1 MYRRASWKAAGV
13 AVACAA
19 LVLAAC
25 SSSGSKSSSGGGSS
39 GGASAAGTSTLCG
52 IPNQRSAINSSG
64 TPKTGGTLTMLGSGD
79 VDYMDPNLTYYTTGY
94 DNIRMWSRN
103 LYTYPATECK
113 TTTVEPDLATAL
125 PAITNNGM
133 TYTVTLR
140 SGVMWNTN
148 PPREVTGADV
158 VRGIKRQC
166 NPAQPFGGT
175 PDYSNYI
182 KGFNDFC
189 TAFGKVSAT
198 DAGAM
203 KSFMDTNNIAGVS
216 VDPSN
221 PQAVVFELTQQ
232 VSFFTDILALGDF
245 DPAPVEYENYI
256 PASNDLAQH
265 TIADGPYQVQ
275 SYDPAKTITY
285 VRNPA
290 WKASTDP
297 VRKAYVDKIE
307 VTETGNQEGIYQ
319 QILTNS
325 PQADMS
331 WDQSVP
337 PTAIPGL
344 LSSNDP
350 RFYLQTEY
358 ASNPYILFNTVS
370 PNNGGALGKVQVRQ
384 AIEYAINRNH
394 LLQNAGGPV
403 VAPPLTHILPPGI
416 NGSTPNY
423 DPYPYSPAK
432 AKAMLAAAGYPS
444 GLTLK
449 FLYRPST
456 QAEAKDFQTI
466 QADLAPI
473 GITVTGVGVAR
484 ADFVKD
490 LYKPDLAKNGTW
502 DLAHPGWTPDWYG
515 DAAASF
521 FYPLYDGRVLPP
533 SSSNFGLFADPAL
546 YPIIDGAVKASSA
559 SAAATDWHK
568 ADQEVMAQAAEF
580 PVAAPNRAQI
590 HGSQV
595 HNCVYVPYIDNC
607 DPTNVWL
614 TS

>member
-1 MYRRASWKAAGV
+1 MGAT
-13 AVACAA
+13 VACAA
-19 LVLAAC
+19 LILAAC
-25 SSSGSKSSSGGGSS
+25 SSSGSKSSSSSGGGSS
-39 GGASAAGTSTLCG
+39 GGGSSGASAAGTSTLCG
-52 IPNQRSAINSSG
+52 IPNQRAAINNSG
-64 TPKTGGTLTMLGSGD
+64 SPKTGGTLTMLGSGD
-79 VDYMDPNLTYYTTGY
+79 VDYMDPNVTYYTTGY

-103 LYTYPATECK
+103 LYTYPAQECK
-113 TTTVEPDLATAL
+113 TITVVPDLATGL

-140 SGVMWNTN
+140 SDVMWNTN
-148 PPREVTGADV
+148 PPRQVTGADV

-182 KGFNDFC
+182 QGFNDFC
-189 TAFGKVSAT
+189 TAFGKVSGT
-198 DAGAM
+198 DANAM
-203 KSFMDTNNIAGVS
+203 KSFMDSNNIAGVS

-221 PQAVVFELTQQ
+221 PQAVVFKLTQP

-285 VRNPA
+285 VRNPV

-307 VTETGNQEGIYQ
+307 VTETGNQQGIYQ

-325 PQADMS
+325 PAADMM

-358 ASNPYILFNTVS
+358 SSNPYILFNTVS
-370 PNNGGALGKVQVRQ
+370 PNNGGALGKLQVRQ
-384 AIEYAINRNH
+384 AIEYALNRNH
-394 LLQNAGGPV
+394 LIQNAGGPV

-416 NGSTPNY
+416 NGSTPNF
-423 DPYPYSPAK
+423 DPYPYDTAK
-432 AKAMLAAAGYPS
+432 AKSMLAAAGYPN

-449 FLYRPST
+449 FLYRPTS
-456 QAEAKDFQTI
+456 QAESKDFQTI

-473 GITVTGVGVAR
+473 GITVTGVGVPR
-484 ADFVKD
+484 ADFYTKY
-490 LYKPDLAKNGTW
+490 LYKPDVAKNGTW
-502 DLAHPGWTPDWYG
+502 DLAHPGWSPDWYG

-521 FYPLYDGRVLPP
+521 FYPLLDGRVLPP
-533 SSSNFGLFADPAL
+533 SSSNFGL
-546 YPIIDGAVKASSA
+546 
-559 SAAATDWHK
+559 
-568 ADQEVMAQAAEF
+568 
-580 PVAAPNRAQI
+580 
-590 HGSQV
+590 
-595 HNCVYVPYIDNC
+595 
-607 DPTNVWL
+607 
-614 TS
+614 